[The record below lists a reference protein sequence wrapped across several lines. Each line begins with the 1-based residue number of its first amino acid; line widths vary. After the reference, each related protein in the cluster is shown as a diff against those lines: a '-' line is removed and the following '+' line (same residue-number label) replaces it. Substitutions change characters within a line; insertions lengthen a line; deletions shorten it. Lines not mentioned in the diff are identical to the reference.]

1 MPESK
6 RKIINGREVIEIILN
21 EVEKKQVKIF
31 FDPEVDDEYPPV
43 VVGDEK
49 KEVVIEFVMKRCQSE
64 FQFGNPERL
73 FPLMRAIN
81 RREVINHLY
90 FGDEI
95 ICEFY
100 L

>member
-1 MPESK
+1 MPESE

-31 FDPEVDDEYPPV
+31 FDPEVDDEYPEV
-43 VVGDEK
+43 VVGNEK
-49 KEVVIEFVMKRCQSE
+49 KEIVIEYVFERYKWE
-64 FQFGNPERL
+64 AKFGNPERL

-81 RREVINHLY
+81 RREVINDLY
-90 FGDEI
+90 FGDHI

>member
-1 MPESK
+1 ME
-6 RKIINGREVIEIILN
+6 EVIEIILN
-21 EVEKKQVKIF
+21 EVEKKQVKKIF
-31 FDPEVDDEYPPV
+31 FDPEVDDEYPEV
-43 VVGDEK
+43 VVEDEK
-49 KEVVIEFVMKRCQSE
+49 KSEVIKFVMRRCESE

-73 FPLMRAIN
+73 FPLLRAIN

-90 FGDEI
+90 FGDEV